1 MPRRGNPLS
10 FRLLPAT
17 KRRLDRAAADD
28 SRSVSSFLE
37 KLVTDWLR
45 ENGYLEARERRRA
58 NRASRDQQDDTALS
72 FVPEHRS
79 RRGPT
84 SRRK

>member
-1 MPRRGNPLS
+1 LS

-17 KRRLDRAAADD
+17 KRRLERAAADD

-45 ENGYLEARERRRA
+45 TNGYLEAKARRRA
-58 NRASRDQQDDTALS
+58 NKQRA
-72 FVPEHRS
+72 
-79 RRGPT
+79 G
-84 SRRK
+84 

>member
-1 MPRRGNPLS
+1 MS

-17 KRRLDRAAADD
+17 KRALGRAAAED

-45 ENGYLEARERRRA
+45 ANGYLAGREKRPA
-58 NRASRDQQDDTALS
+58 ISAAKGTD
-72 FVPEHRS
+72 
-79 RRGPT
+79 
-84 SRRK
+84 K